1 MRITSSIR
9 SMLFAVVLLALSAAA
24 FGQIGI
30 AISFAPPEMPVYEQ
44 PLCPGDGYLWTPGY
58 WAYANDFDDY
68 YWVPGT
74 WVMAPEVG
82 YLWTPAYWGWGGN
95 GYFFYEGYWGPQVG
109 FYGGIN
115 YGYGY
120 FGDGFQG
127 GRWQGSQFYYNR
139 SASNVNITNIHNVYN
154 TTVIN
159 TTVNRVSYNG
169 GNGGINRRPTPQEE
183 AVVHERHIPAIAA
196 QTQHLQAARAMPD
209 LRASVNHGAP
219 PIAATPKPGALND
232 RGVVRARPT
241 VTPYNRPVDRAA
253 TQSVNTPARP
263 QTNEGRPVRPTL
275 NNPQNQTVRSK
286 LNCREGSPTIDRTRR
301 CQTVSQRFSRLISP
315 NRTGPSTRL
324 GRRQLPRTN
333 RCSHS
338 TLFPHQRM
346 HSVLRMNNSAHNPRH
361 GRRTRR
367 SIRLTRPRRKSGPN
381 SSSGNDSRQNCNPKA
396 A

>member
-109 FYGGIN
+109 FYGGVN

-275 NNPQNQTVRSK
+275 NNPPESNRPEQTQLPGRQPNNRPDPPV
-286 LNCREGSPTIDRTRR
+286 
-301 CQTVSQRFSRLISP
+301 P
-315 NRTGPSTRL
+315 NRQPAVQPTHQPE
-324 GRRQLPRTN
+324 PN
-333 RCSHS
+333 RPEH
-338 TLFPHQRM
+338 T
-346 HSVLRMNNSAHNPRH
+346 
-361 GRRTRR
+361 
-367 SIRLTRPRRKSGPN
+367 TRPQTTPPN
-381 SSSGNDSRQNCNPKA
+381 EPMQPQHTLPPPADAQRAAHEQQRPQPEARTPDEKKHQADPPKKEERPQQ
-396 A
+396 